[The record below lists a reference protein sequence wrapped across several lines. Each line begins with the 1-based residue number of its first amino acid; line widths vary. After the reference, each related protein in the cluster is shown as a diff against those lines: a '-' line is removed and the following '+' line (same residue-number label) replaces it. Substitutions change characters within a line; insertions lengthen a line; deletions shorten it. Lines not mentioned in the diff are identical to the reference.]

1 MENERAVSAI
11 QSAVGLSYKQ
21 VMTEVRFVDTTLRD
35 GQQSLWAYNMRTG
48 MMVPVADQIDDAGF
62 EAVEL
67 GGPVEMPKCV
77 KELREDPWERY
88 RLIIPKFKKTPLRL
102 IHGTRSGF
110 AIYPAALHQ
119 LYDTCMANV
128 GVSEVRISDSWND
141 PNDWAWRV
149 KQAKNAGLKPI
160 INLIYTLSPRHTD
173 EYFAAK
179 VREAFALDVYRVIF
193 KDPGGILTPERT
205 RSVVPA
211 VLAAAGGKTV
221 ELHTHCTTG
230 LGTLC
235 CLEAIKA
242 GMTNIN
248 AAIPPLADGSSNPSV
263 FNVAMN
269 ARALGYKTV
278 LEEAPLRAAS
288 KFLTD
293 CAKRDHLPIGKTPEY
308 DYGQYVHQIP
318 GGMISNLRY
327 QLRRVGMENKIDQT
341 LEEAAQVRAEFGYP
355 IMVTPLSQFVGS
367 QAAIN
372 VIVGERYKEVTDQT
386 IEYATGIWGKEGAQL
401 MDPDVKAKILDR
413 PRAKEIAERPHP
425 TDSLQDLRRKYGGPG
440 ASDEKVLL
448 RFFSSKEDVD
458 RMRAAGPARSYT
470 GRDNPLLNLVENLSK
485 QNHRNSVFIQS
496 RNFTLRMEKRREA

>member
-1 MENERAVSAI
+1 
-11 QSAVGLSYKQ
+11 
-21 VMTEVRFVDTTLRD
+21 MTEVRFVDTTLRD

-48 MMVPVADQIDDAGF
+48 MIVPSVEYIDDAGF

-67 GGPVEMPKCV
+67 GGPVELPKCV

-88 RLIIPKFKKTPLRL
+88 RLVIPKFKKTPLRL

-119 LYDTCMANV
+119 LYDTCMANA

-141 PNDWAWRV
+141 AVDWAWRV

-160 INLIYTLSPRHTD
+160 INLIYTVSPRHTN

-179 VREAFALDVYRVIF
+179 IREAIALDVYRVIL

-205 RSVVPA
+205 KTLAPA
-211 VLAAAGGKTV
+211 VLEAAGSTTV

-242 GMTNIN
+242 GMIN
-248 AAIPPLADGSSNPSV
+248 VNTAVPPLADGSSNPSI

-269 ARALGYKTV
+269 ARALGFKTSID
-278 LEEAPLRAAS
+278 EEPLRRVARHFTA
-288 KFLTD
+288 
-293 CAKRDHLPIGKTPEY
+293 CAKEENLPIGKTPEY
-308 DYGQYVHQIP
+308 DYAQYVHQIP
-318 GGMISNLRY
+318 GGMISNLHY
-327 QLRRVGMENKIDQT
+327 QLRRVGMEHKMDQT
-341 LEEAAQVRAEFGYP
+341 LAEAAQVRADFGYP

-372 VIVGERYKEVTDQT
+372 VIVGDRYKQVTDQT
-386 IEYATGIWGKEGAQL
+386 IEYAMGIWGKEGAVL
-401 MDPDVKAKILDR
+401 MNPNAKEKILSR
-413 PRAKEIAERPHP
+413 PRAKEIGERPHP
-425 TDSLQDLRRKYGGPG
+425 SDSIQDLRRKYGGQG
-440 ASDEKVLL
+440 VNDEEVLS
-448 RFFSSKEDVD
+448 RFFTSKEDVE
-458 RMRAAGPARSYT
+458 RMHAAGPPRTYT
-470 GRDNPLLNLVENLSK
+470 NDRNPVLNLVETLSK
-485 QNHRNSVFIQS
+485 QTDRHSVFIQN
-496 RNFTLRMEKRREA
+496 RNFSLRMERRSV

>member
-1 MENERAVSAI
+1 
-11 QSAVGLSYKQ
+11 
-21 VMTEVRFVDTTLRD
+21 MTEVRFVDTTLRD

-48 MMVPVADQIDDAGF
+48 MMVPIVELMDQAGF
-62 EAVEL
+62 EAIEF
-67 GGPVEMPKCV
+67 GGPVELPKCI

-88 RLIIPKFKKTPLRL
+88 RLVIPKFKKTPLRL

-110 AIYPAALHQ
+110 AIYPEALHQ
-119 LYDTCMANV
+119 LYDTCMANA

-141 PNDWAWRV
+141 PADWAWRV

-179 VREAFALDVYRVIF
+179 IRQAFTLDVYRVIL

-205 RSVVPA
+205 KTLVPT
-211 VLAAAGGKTV
+211 VLNAAGAKTV

-242 GMTNIN
+242 GMTHIN
-248 AAIPPLADGSSNPSV
+248 TAIPPLADGSSNPSL

-269 ARALGYKTV
+269 ARSLGFKIMIN
-278 LEEAPLRAAS
+278 EEPLRAVAAH
-288 KFLTD
+288 FTA
-293 CAKRDHLPIGKTPEY
+293 CAKQDNLPIGKTPEY
-308 DYGQYVHQIP
+308 DYAQYVHQIP
-318 GGMISNLRY
+318 GGMISNLRH
-327 QLRRVGMENKIDQT
+327 QLRLVGMENKLDQT

-372 VIVGERYKEVTDQT
+372 VIIGERYKQVTDQT
-386 IEYATGIWGKEGAQL
+386 IEYAMGIWGKEGAEF
-401 MDPDVKAKILDR
+401 MDPNVKEKILNR
-413 PRAKEIAERPHP
+413 PRAKEIAARPHP
-425 TDSLQDLRRKYGGPG
+425 TDSLADLRRKYGGTG
-440 ASDEKVLL
+440 VSDEDVLL
-448 RFFSSKEDVD
+448 HFFSSKEDVE
-458 RMRAAGPARSYT
+458 RMRAAGPARAYT
-470 GRDNPLLNLVENLSK
+470 SLRNPILNLVENLSK
-485 QNHRNSVFIQS
+485 TSDRHRVFIQS
-496 RNFTLRMEKRREA
+496 RDFSLRMERRREV